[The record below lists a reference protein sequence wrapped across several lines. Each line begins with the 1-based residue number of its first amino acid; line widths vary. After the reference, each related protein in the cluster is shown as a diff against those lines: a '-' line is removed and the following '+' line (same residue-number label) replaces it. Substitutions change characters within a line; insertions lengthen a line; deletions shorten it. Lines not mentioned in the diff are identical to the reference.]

1 MRLKERKE
9 AKRAFIVHLEI
20 RVKRGEEKRRFLG
33 FGEEGRTL
41 ERRGRKEAWSLVT

>member
-20 RVKRGEEKRRFLG
+20 RVKRGEERRKEG
-33 FGEEGRTL
+33 FGEEGCTC
-41 ERRGRKEAWSLVT
+41 EKQGRKRSLRTPS